1 MICAFV
7 DTETTGLPKSG
18 DPKQEG
24 QARVCQL
31 AVLLTDDNGKAL
43 NEMCFLIRPDG
54 WTISEG
60 AAKIHGITTEIAEK
74 HGINAVTAYKLF
86 VAQVRQADI
95 IVAHNVAFDKRLME
109 IEAAYL
115 KEVVVDKPWH
125 CTMEQT
131 RDLCAIPPT
140 DNMIAAGRTECF
152 KSPKLEEAYR
162 IICRRSLGNN
172 AHNAMAD
179 VRACRDIFFA
189 LKNKS
194 YQTKYPIDF
203 VLLACA
209 NDDAGLEDAKR
220 YIMESKLTN
229 DDVRLLRSGTEII
242 VKTKREVTLG
252 AR

>member
-1 MICAFV
+1 MIYAFV

-18 DPKQEG
+18 DPKQDG

-43 NEMCFLIRPDG
+43 NEMCFIIKPNG
-54 WTISEG
+54 WTISDG
-60 AAKIHGITTEIAEK
+60 AANVHGITMEVAEN
-74 HGINAVTAYKLF
+74 HGINAITAYKLF
-86 VAQVRQADI
+86 AAQAKQADM
-95 IVAHNVAFDKRLME
+95 IVAHNVAFDKRLIE
-109 IEAAYL
+109 IEAACL
-115 KEVVVDKPWH
+115 GEDIVDKPWH
-125 CTMEQT
+125 CTMEQS
-131 RDLCAIPPT
+131 RDICAIAPT
-140 DNMIAAGRTECF
+140 EKMVMAGRTEYF

-162 IICRRSLGNN
+162 IICRRSLGDS

-194 YQTKYPIDF
+194 YQTKYPVDF

-220 YIMESKLTN
+220 YISESKLTN
-229 DDVRLLRSGTEII
+229 DDVRLLRSGAEIV

-252 AR
+252 AG